1 MVQYDSPTTTLIGVK
16 DTLRDAVAKAG
27 GMALNR
33 AKEALMNN
41 IMKFIMP
48 AAVAAASVV
57 ACAAD
62 SSKGFSIKTFYKPD
76 HSPVGVGLASV
87 TVSEADIAAA
97 AVKIPCAVYFSEQA
111 NDSIG
116 FVFGVSVVSLN
127 GNAGSVSLAVHD
139 PASAY
144 YDSDWSGTTAAGVD
158 FSTKF
163 YMPFAG
169 VKSNNKKLGDFFRYI
184 GKYDSR
190 VEPSQ
195 PSAGAT
201 NSYLGFWWHRGGD
214 AYTWLGERSDS
225 GPVVVF
231 DVILG
236 KDTPPGTYNVK
247 FAQYNTDLSGEYDI
261 PSPRVEADGATY
273 TAKTGSLTLS
283 GLTITVAGTPA
294 IPLPTLYGDANCDGK
309 VDLADAILV
318 RQAVGNG
325 AKYGRDG
332 TDPSHIT
339 AQGAANADVDE
350 CGNGMTMSDAD
361 QIESYALGIVT
372 NLPSAAMHS
381 GSGAAQGASGADPS
395 LRGDATCDGMVTV
408 ADGIA
413 IMQALVWPDK
423 YGFNVYSDGAVRRAN
438 ADTDGEPGVNIRDA
452 YRIYLLDAGQI
463 TEL

>member
-1 MVQYDSPTTTLIGVK
+1 MLYVLLPIVLRPGIWYNMIVKQPHWREKCHIGHEKLKEK
-16 DTLRDAVAKAG
+16 DAAEKVG
-27 GMALNR
+27 GRALNR
-33 AKEALMNN
+33 AKEALMNK
-41 IMKFIMP
+41 MTKLFML
-48 AAVAAASVV
+48 AAMAAASVV

-163 YMPFAG
+163 YMPFTG
-169 VKSNNKKLGDFFRYI
+169 VKRNNNKLGDFFRYI

-247 FAQYNTDLSGEYDI
+247 FAQYNTDLAGEYDI
-261 PSPRVEADGATY
+261 PSPRVARRTLRRLAVLLFPDSRLPLRGLRRFRCRRSTATR
-273 TAKTGSLTLS
+273 TATGRSISRTRYLS
-283 GLTITVAGTPA
+283 ARRSATGRNTAGTARTPA
-294 IPLPTLYGDANCDGK
+294 TSPRRGRPMPTS
-309 VDLADAILV
+309 
-318 RQAVGNG
+318 
-325 AKYGRDG
+325 
-332 TDPSHIT
+332 T
-339 AQGAANADVDE
+339 NA
-350 CGNGMTMSDAD
+350 GM
-361 QIESYALGIVT
+361 G
-372 NLPSAAMHS
+372 
-381 GSGAAQGASGADPS
+381 
-395 LRGDATCDGMVTV
+395 
-408 ADGIA
+408 
-413 IMQALVWPDK
+413 
-423 YGFNVYSDGAVRRAN
+423 
-438 ADTDGEPGVNIRDA
+438 
-452 YRIYLLDAGQI
+452 
-463 TEL
+463 